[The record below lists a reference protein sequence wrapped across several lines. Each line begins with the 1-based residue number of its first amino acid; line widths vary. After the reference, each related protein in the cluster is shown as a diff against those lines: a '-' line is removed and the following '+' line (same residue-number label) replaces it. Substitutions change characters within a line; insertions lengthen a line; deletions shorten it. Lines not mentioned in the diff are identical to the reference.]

1 MALVKIQVRRDTA
14 ANWTATNPVLA
25 AGEAGLE
32 TDTGKVKYG
41 NGSQNWSNLPYN
53 APQLSNDTPLPIT
66 NDLASSIE
74 DENYDPP
81 SPGTSLFASRA
92 DHSHALPH
100 NARFNQL
107 LVDGNFTAGN
117 LNVSGSLIGGKHSH
131 VPSAIIGL
139 DGHITNRINTTLQ
152 AGANI
157 SLAYNST
164 AQTITI
170 SAPASLAPVRSVNG
184 EVGDV
189 VLTPS
194 AIGAASL
201 SHQHRATTDLIDFPA
216 LPGNSGKVLTTDG
229 TLLSWSSAGA
239 GVSDGDKGDI
249 VVSSGGSKWELDSTV
264 VTPFSRTVLSSSNAS
279 AFCTAAGAA
288 PSSHTHSISAVTGL
302 QAALDGKQASGS
314 YATLVNGKV
323 PEAQLPSFVD
333 EIIEVDEY
341 ADLPATGDPE
351 VIYITTDDNRAWR
364 WGGTTYWEIVAS
376 PGDTDAVPEGS
387 VNLYFTTKRAAD
399 AAPVQTVAGRTGAIK
414 LTAAD
419 VGGLATVAT
428 TGAYSDLA
436 GRPSLALV
444 ATTGSYNDLVN
455 KPTIP
460 PAYSLLPA
468 TDKLLG
474 GVKVG
479 AGLSITIDG
488 TLSTTGGDYT
498 LPVATSKVL
507 GGVKQGSNVT
517 IAGDGTISVAAPVTT
532 LPAGSITG
540 LAVVATTGAFADLA
554 NSTHSHALLTDITGF
569 PSVTGNSGKVLG
581 TNGTTVSW
589 VADGGGGGDP
599 YVLPQA
605 TSSVLGGVKIGA
617 GINVASGTISATP
630 ASIGAPASNITGIG
644 SATAISN
651 IVKITQAGYD
661 VLSPKN
667 ASTLYIIVG

>member
-25 AGEAGLE
+25 VGEPGLE

-41 NGSQNWSNLPYN
+41 NGSQNWSTLPYSTPQLSDADPSPVGNDLMSAGEDETPLGPGTSLLVSRADHTHRLPYN
-53 APQLSNDTPLPIT
+53 A
-66 NDLASSIE
+66 
-74 DENYDPP
+74 
-81 SPGTSLFASRA
+81 
-92 DHSHALPH
+92 
-100 NARFNQL
+100 RFNNL
-107 LVDGNFTAGN
+107 LVDGNFTAGD
-117 LNVSGSLIGGKHSH
+117 LTVGGSLFGGKHTH
-131 VPSAIIGL
+131 VPSSIVGL
-139 DGHITNRINTTLQ
+139 DGHITSRINTTLK
-152 AGANI
+152 AGTNI
-157 SLAYNST
+157 SLNYNST

-194 AIGAASL
+194 SIGAASL
-201 SHQHRATTDLIDFPA
+201 GHQHRATTDLIDFPA
-216 LPGNSGKVLTTDG
+216 VSGNSGKVLATDG
-229 TLLSWSSAGA
+229 TLLLWSSAGA

-249 VVSSGGSKWELDSTV
+249 VVSSSGAKWELDSTV
-264 VTPFSRTVLSSSNAS
+264 VTPFSRIVLASSNSSS
-279 AFCTAAGAA
+279 FCTVAGAA
-288 PSSHTHSISAVTGL
+288 LASHVHSISAVTGL

-323 PEAQLPSFVD
+323 PEAQLPAFVD

-341 ADLPATGDPE
+341 GDLPATGDPE
-351 VIYITTDDNRAWR
+351 VIYITTDDNKAYR
-364 WGGTTYWEIVAS
+364 WGGTEYWEIVAS

-387 VNLYFTTKRAAD
+387 TNLYFTTKRAAD

-419 VGGLATVAT
+419 VSGLATVAT
-428 TGAYSDLA
+428 TGAYSDLS

-488 TLSTTGGDYT
+488 TLSTSGGDYQ

-507 GGVKQGSNVT
+507 GGVKQGGNVT

-540 LAVVATTGAFADLA
+540 LAVVATTGSFSDLVDKKH
-554 NSTHSHALLTDITGF
+554 THALLTDITGF
-569 PSVTGNSGKVLG
+569 PSVGGNSGKVLG
-581 TNGTTVSW
+581 TDGTTVSW
-589 VADGGGGGDP
+589 VTDGGGGGDP
-599 YVLPQA
+599 YTLPQA

-617 GINVASGTISATP
+617 GITVASGTISATP

-661 VLSPKN
+661 ALSPKN
-667 ASTLYIIVG
+667 ASTLYLIVG